1 MSDLQREE
9 KIRLEMALGM
19 QEGYV
24 LGFTNDSFAEFFS
37 ECGVN
42 IYDIATYPADG
53 WSCSKANRM
62 RAFWKYADNH
72 TVGKVLTRL
81 FDNWDVYRQNRN
93 GPRFPPPCQKC
104 IATAERLLESK
115 QSADIVHLD
124 TEDEIVATLTDL
136 INQAVKDD
144 RPETSLDRLHT
155 LFVQYF
161 RLLCER
167 WGVSFQQDEPLH
179 SVFGKYVKHLDA
191 NGQIESKMTR
201 CVLKA
206 SISHLDAYND
216 IRNNKSLAHPN
227 PPLNR
232 RESEFVLRSADNL
245 LRFISALEADSR
257 DQENDKRD

>member
-9 KIRLEMALGM
+9 KIRLEGALGM
-19 QEGYV
+19 GSGYC
-24 LGFTNDSFAEFFS
+24 LGFSDRTFDEFFR
-37 ECGVN
+37 EFEVD
-42 IYDIATYPADG
+42 IYDIAAYPADG
-53 WSCSKANRM
+53 RSLSKANRM

-72 TVGKVLTRL
+72 MVGRVLMRL
-81 FDNWDVYRQNRN
+81 FDNWDLYGDNSS
-93 GPRFPPPCQKC
+93 PCPKC

-144 RPETSLDRLHT
+144 RPEAGLDRLHT

-167 WGVSFQQDEPLH
+167 WGVSFKQDEPLH
-179 SVFGKYVKHLDA
+179 SVFGKYVKHLEA
-191 NGQIESKMTR
+191 NGQIESEMAKR
-201 CVLKA
+201 VLKT

-245 LRFISALEADSR
+245 LRFVSALEADSR
-257 DQENDKRD
+257 DRENDKRD